1 MGKKG
6 NEKWGE
12 AVGEAPPTILQKG
25 NHTWLTNQNRKSAP
39 E

>member
-12 AVGEAPPTILQKG
+12 AAGEAQMTVSQKG
-25 NHTWLTNQNRKSAP
+25 IHTWLTNKNRKNAP

>member
-12 AVGEAPPTILQKG
+12 AVGEAQPTVSQKG
-25 NHTWLTNQNRKSAP
+25 IHTWLTNQNRKSAP